1 MIAKPHHIEEAYMWG
16 TSTRHFNN
24 LLSSLEK
31 MISGNLDLNIRF
43 EESKNGQCSR
53 AGELLNKLF
62 DKMQSS
68 VFNISSASVKLSKTA
83 PVLDSAAKTLKSSS
97 VTQAEQVMQIAAASR
112 ELSATV
118 ESVTNST
125 VEATEF
131 SSSIIKSADAAMNK
145 SKYSSDTMQEVKKK
159 VDELQAQMHSMEEY
173 SKSISSIMEM
183 IKKIADQTNLL
194 SLNASIEAARAGEM
208 GRGFAVVATEVRKL
222 AEQSMEATNGVES
235 ILNSIKSSITTSS
248 RSVGE
253 VLKSVD
259 VSAEISSEAVVLLES
274 VTLSI
279 EQLDDRLKAI
289 ALSGKEQE
297 ETMHSVADS
306 IEHIAVQADEQ
317 SNLAGQ
323 LEQIVDTINS
333 GCDELLMGV
342 GKFRLKAHEKSAHTA
357 ESAASS
363 RELKNM
369 DTASLESFLN
379 GFISRNGFIELAYV
393 TDNRG
398 RQVSSNVWNKSVK
411 NENDRSSV
419 GSDWSN
425 REWYKVPARSGETY
439 ISDIYRSVASGSFC
453 FTVAVPVKT
462 DDGNIKGVFA
472 VDINF
477 SAMIDI

>member
-1 MIAKPHHIEEAYMWG
+1 MWG
-16 TSTRHFNN
+16 TSTKNFNK

-31 MISGNLDLNIRF
+31 MISGNLDLNTRF
-43 EESKNGQCSR
+43 EDSKNDRCEA
-53 AGELLNKLF
+53 AGGILNKLF
-62 DKMQSS
+62 EKIQSS
-68 VFNISSASVKLSKTA
+68 VFDISAASVKLSKTA
-83 PVLDSAAKTLKSSS
+83 PVLDSAAKTLKNGS
-97 VTQAEQVMQIAAASR
+97 VSQAEQVMQIAAASR
-112 ELSATV
+112 QLSATV

-131 SSSIIKSADAAMNK
+131 SASIIKSADAAMEK
-145 SKYSSDTMQEVKKK
+145 SKHSSDTMQEVKKK
-159 VDELQAQMHSMEEY
+159 VDELQAQMKSMEEY
-173 SKSISSIMEM
+173 SKSIGSIMVM

-248 RSVGE
+248 RSVNE
-253 VLKSVD
+253 VLTSVGE
-259 VSAEISSEAVVLLES
+259 SAEVSSEAVVLMES
-274 VTLSI
+274 VTMSI
-279 EQLDDRLKAI
+279 EQLDERLKVI

-297 ETMHSVADS
+297 ETVHSVADS

-317 SNLAGQ
+317 SDLAGK
-323 LEQIVDTINS
+323 LDDIVSIINS

-342 GKFRLKAHEKSAHTA
+342 GKFRLKAHERSAKTA

-363 RELKNM
+363 REMKSM
-369 DTASLESFLN
+369 DSGSLESYLN
-379 GFISRNGFIELAYV
+379 GFISRNNFIELAYV
-393 TDNRG
+393 TDGRG
-398 RQVSSNVWNKSVK
+398 RQVSPNVWNKSVK
-411 NENDRSSV
+411 HDNDRTTL

-425 REWYKVPARSGETY
+425 RDWYRIPARTGETY
-439 ISDIYRSVASGSFC
+439 ISDIYRSSASGSFC
-453 FTVAVPVKT
+453 FTVSVPVKG
-462 DDGNIKGVFA
+462 DNGDVRGVFA